1 MTADDIGAATARLL
15 LEGGA
20 IHVSRERPYVLAAG
34 WASPVYV
41 DCRRLIGEPRLP
53 ALVTVR

>member
-1 MTADDIGAATARLL
+1 L

-41 DCRRLIGEPRLP
+41 DCRRLIGEPPLP
-53 ALVTVR
+53 ALVRVR